1 MKAVIT
7 GVTAIGLALTMP
19 AFAQT
24 PQNNPIGQYNQGSAA
39 APQNNPVGQYNQGS
53 AAAPKNNPVGQ
64 YNQGSATAPKS
75 PAKKTK
81 KQQHAHAQK

>member
-7 GVTAIGLALTMP
+7 GVVAIGLAMTMP

-39 APQNNPVGQYNQGS
+39 TPQNNPIGQYNQGS
-53 AAAPKNNPVGQ
+53 AATPRNNPIGQ
-64 YNQGSATAPKS
+64 YNQGGATAQKTA
-75 PAKKTK
+75 AKKSK
-81 KQQHAHAQK
+81 KQQHQ